1 MYGLGYLIRGREGG
15 SMEIGIS
22 PYSTRTLRAL
32 AETLKL
38 HKAFLWADPEA
49 QAFRVRSL
57 SSLPASVLTD
67 SPDVTATEGK
77 QEVV

>member
-1 MYGLGYLIRGREGG
+1 
-15 SMEIGIS
+15 MEIGIS

-49 QAFRVRSL
+49 QAFRVRSF
-57 SSLPASVLTD
+57 SSLPQPSVAD
-67 SPDVTATEGK
+67 SPDVTVAEGK